1 MTTVPAHNF
10 SAPARAW
17 VMAAARF
24 MPDVWAVL
32 MSSSLE
38 RTTRTPSSRHRASL
52 PLFMATS
59 PRRVSEPRLLG
70 AARALWK
77 SIGKEADRTAPVSR
91 VARRRRVRAAGDGSR
106 AAVDYSMTDVSPA
119 TAPTRLTA
127 RALIVGERID
137 TAGLERPDMISS
149 LPLAFRVGE
158 RGIAALFRF
167 GVAVM
172 VGLSPLEEE
181 DLLAKLR
188 SRVSGFRALGDD
200 ETAVLEITP
209 DSDEQKSSSGPIQ
222 IKNLSPPRFLVIAD
236 APAKPVARA
245 RDEREVNAVSDV
257 VEPFAAKLA
266 ATGRP
271 PFRRRAMLRLI
282 GQALLAQHRVSGRV
296 AVEEKPDVLWDHPEL
311 ERLYAR
317 LADEY
322 ELTERADVLKRKL
335 EVIGDTAQALTD
347 IIDADRATRLE
358 AAIVILIVLEL
369 IAAIVQ
375 IALAL
380 RGR

>member
-1 MTTVPAHNF
+1 MTEAPSVPA
-10 SAPARAW
+10 S
-17 VMAAARF
+17 
-24 MPDVWAVL
+24 
-32 MSSSLE
+32 
-38 RTTRTPSSRHRASL
+38 
-52 PLFMATS
+52 
-59 PRRVSEPRLLG
+59 
-70 AARALWK
+70 
-77 SIGKEADRTAPVSR
+77 
-91 VARRRRVRAAGDGSR
+91 
-106 AAVDYSMTDVSPA
+106 
-119 TAPTRLTA
+119 TRLTA

-137 TAGLERPDMISS
+137 TAGLERPDMISL

-158 RGIAALFRF
+158 RGMVALFRF

-172 VGLSPLEEE
+172 VGLTPLEEE
-181 DLLAKLR
+181 DTLMKLAL
-188 SRVSGFRALGDD
+188 RVSGERARGDD
-200 ETAVLEITP
+200 ETAVLEIAP
-209 DSDEQKSSSGPIQ
+209 DSDEQKSSGGPIQ
-222 IKNLSPPRFLVIAD
+222 IKNLSPARFLVIAD
-236 APAKPVARA
+236 ALAKTVALA
-245 RDEREVNAVSDV
+245 RDERDVNKVFDV
-257 VEPFAAKLA
+257 IEPFAAKLA

-271 PFRRRAMLRLI
+271 PFRRREMLKLI

-322 ELTERADVLKRKL
+322 ELEERADVLKRKL
-335 EVIGDTAQALTD
+335 DVIGDTAQALTD

-375 IALAL
+375 IWLAT

>member
-24 MPDVWAVL
+24 MPGVWAVL
-32 MSSSLE
+32 MSSSFE
-38 RTTRTPSSRHRASL
+38 RTTRTPSRRHRASL
-52 PLFMATS
+52 RLSMATS
-59 PRRVSEPRLLG
+59 PNAFVWRRLPANLSGKRAIGQRPAVPPMT
-70 AARALWK
+70 AR
-77 SIGKEADRTAPVSR
+77 P
-91 VARRRRVRAAGDGSR
+91 
-106 AAVDYSMTDVSPA
+106 
-119 TAPTRLTA
+119 RLTA

-158 RGIAALFRF
+158 RGMPALFRF

-172 VGLSPLEEE
+172 VGLTPLEEE

-200 ETAVLEITP
+200 ETAVLEIAP

-236 APAKPVARA
+236 ALAKTVALA
-245 RDEREVNAVSDV
+245 RDEREVNAVFDV
-257 VEPFAAKLA
+257 IEPFAAKLA

-317 LADEY
+317 LTDEY
-322 ELTERADVLKRKL
+322 ELHERADVLKRKL

-369 IAAIVQ
+369 IAALVQ

-380 RGR
+380 HGR

>member
-1 MTTVPAHNF
+1 MT
-10 SAPARAW
+10 
-17 VMAAARF
+17 
-24 MPDVWAVL
+24 
-32 MSSSLE
+32 E
-38 RTTRTPSSRHRASL
+38 AS
-52 PLFMATS
+52 
-59 PRRVSEPRLLG
+59 
-70 AARALWK
+70 
-77 SIGKEADRTAPVSR
+77 PV
-91 VARRRRVRAAGDGSR
+91 
-106 AAVDYSMTDVSPA
+106 

-149 LPLAFRVGE
+149 LPRAFRVGHQ
-158 RGIAALFRF
+158 GMVALFRF

-172 VGLSPLEEE
+172 VGLTPLEEE
-181 DLLAKLR
+181 DTLMKLR
-188 SRVSGFRALGDD
+188 SRVSGERARGDD
-200 ETAVLEITP
+200 ETAVLEIAP
-209 DSDEQKSSSGPIQ
+209 DSDEQKSSGGAIQ

-236 APAKPVARA
+236 ALAKTVALA
-245 RDEREVNAVSDV
+245 RDEREVNAVFDV
-257 VEPFAAKLA
+257 VEPFAVKLA
-266 ATGRP
+266 ASGRP
-271 PFRRRAMLRLI
+271 PFRRRAMLKLI

-311 ERLYAR
+311 ERLYVR

-335 EVIGDTAQALTD
+335 DVIGDTAQALTD

-380 RGR
+380 HGR

>member
-1 MTTVPAHNF
+1 MT
-10 SAPARAW
+10 
-17 VMAAARF
+17 
-24 MPDVWAVL
+24 
-32 MSSSLE
+32 E
-38 RTTRTPSSRHRASL
+38 
-52 PLFMATS
+52 
-59 PRRVSEPRLLG
+59 
-70 AARALWK
+70 
-77 SIGKEADRTAPVSR
+77 
-91 VARRRRVRAAGDGSR
+91 
-106 AAVDYSMTDVSPA
+106 VSPV

-137 TAGLERPDMISS
+137 NAGLERPDMISL

-158 RGIAALFRF
+158 RGMVALFRF

-172 VGLSPLEEE
+172 VGLTPLEEE
-181 DLLAKLR
+181 DTLHKLQ
-188 SRVSGFRALGDD
+188 SRVHGERARGDD
-200 ETAVLEITP
+200 ETAVLEIAP
-209 DSDEQKSSSGPIQ
+209 DSDEQKSSGGPIQ
-222 IKNLSPPRFLVIAD
+222 IKNLSPARFLVIAD
-236 APAKPVARA
+236 ALAKTVALA
-245 RDEREVNAVSDV
+245 RDERDVNKVFDV
-257 VEPFAAKLA
+257 IEPFAAKLA
-266 ATGRP
+266 LRGHP
-271 PFRRRAMLRLI
+271 PFRRREMLKLI

-322 ELTERADVLKRKL
+322 ELGERADVLKRKL
-335 EVIGDTAQALTD
+335 DVIGDTAQALTD

-375 IALAL
+375 IWLAT